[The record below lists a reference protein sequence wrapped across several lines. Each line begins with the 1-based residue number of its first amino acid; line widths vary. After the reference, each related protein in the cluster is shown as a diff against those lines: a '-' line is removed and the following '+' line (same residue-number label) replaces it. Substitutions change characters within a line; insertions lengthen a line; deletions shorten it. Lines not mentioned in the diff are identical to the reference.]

1 MTGAAWIRQTSLLV
15 KCSLFAQWCNL
26 KILLML
32 VHVSGWQANSTDNL
46 NLTWYFRSL
55 LQNRLILLRGHNP
68 SDQPSAW
75 RRLTQ
80 KCFIPVGS
88 FQLTTP
94 RFWESHDE
102 KGHVISLGQ
111 CTLHLHSL
119 PSTKRFI
126 RKPGSHDEQKPFLPE
141 KDSEVFTHIP
151 WKLWLLSWKPD
162 GCGIPLK
169 MNQSSPTSFY
179 SWGNQSGMN

>member
-1 MTGAAWIRQTSLLV
+1 
-15 KCSLFAQWCNL
+15 
-26 KILLML
+26 ML

-119 PSTKRFI
+119 PSTKRLSESLAPMMNKSPFSL
-126 RKPGSHDEQKPFLPE
+126 RRTARCSLTFRESFGCYHGNLTGVGSHWRWTSLVQPHFTVEETKVEWTNLPKDFCSLCVKEQVKFILVVIQKKRE
-141 KDSEVFTHIP
+141 
-151 WKLWLLSWKPD
+151 
-162 GCGIPLK
+162 
-169 MNQSSPTSFY
+169 
-179 SWGNQSGMN
+179 